1 MAGLS
6 VERAGICMKLVRR
19 VSRLQSVVEPILRTV
34 QAQDLVVLQVCAAA
48 RQFIALD
55 VIDDVGNRLQPE
67 RVGEIHR
74 IPGRAKYQNIKLTRP
89 INHDTKKVANWIAK
103 IKIEVKRQT
112 AEIAALDSEGKPIAT
127 WNLEGVFPV
136 KWTGPSLDI
145 GANQVAT
152 ETLELAHNGFLT

>member
-1 MAGLS
+1 
-6 VERAGICMKLVRR
+6 VRR
-19 VSRLQSVVEPILRTV
+19 PFGRVRRLRVQGGRRERLHSSHSGSR
-34 QAQDLVVLQVCAAA
+34 QV
-48 RQFIALD
+48 
-55 VIDDVGNRLQPE
+55 PE
-67 RVGEIHR
+67 HH
-74 IPGRAKYQNIKLTRP
+74 Q
-89 INHDTKKVANWIAK
+89 DTKKVANWIAK

>member
-1 MAGLS
+1 MADVPTAQSLRIRVKIHGDGLPANQSKCDGLS
-6 VERAGICMKLVRR
+6 VEY
-19 VSRLQSVVEPILRTV
+19 
-34 QAQDLVVLQVCAAA
+34 
-48 RQFIALD
+48 D
-55 VIDDVGNRLQPE
+55 VFEYKEG
-67 RVGEIHR
+67 GENAFVHR

-89 INHDTKKVANWIAK
+89 INQDTKKVASWIAK

-112 AEIAALDSEGKPIAT
+112 AEISALDSEGKPIAT

-136 KWTGPSLDI
+136 KWSGPSLDI